1 MCFNL
6 KLTCFPIALRGPTI
20 WSKLL
25 MESEKSYTIIAVF
38 KNKIKENILNFSN
51 HNHKRYTA

>member
-1 MCFNL
+1 MFQFKVDMFSNS
-6 KLTCFPIALRGPTI
+6 FRGPTI

-38 KNKIKENILNFSN
+38 KNKIKENILNFFN